1 MLCTWDRDLSQATNK
16 VKFAGKVGLHGSV
29 PKHKLDGDRCDTLHH
44 FCACLCEDTSACPVA
59 EDLDSHIRHSREDV
73 DQGRIGASLKLSERD
88 PLRPD
93 TQLPQRTLPLP
104 RLL

>member
-1 MLCTWDRDLSQATNK
+1 MLCTWDQDWSQATNK
-16 VKFAGKVGLHGSV
+16 VKVAGKVGLHGSV
-29 PKHKLDGDRCDTLHH
+29 PKLKLDGDRCGTLHH

-59 EDLDSHIRHSREDV
+59 GDLDSRIRHSGEDV
-73 DQGRIGASLKLSERD
+73 DQGRIGTSLKLGEKD